1 MPNPDKEDEMNI
13 AVAVLATALLLAS
26 AWAGDDAMV
35 GARPTAIP
43 QPTHTNLQSLD
54 AITIPQML
62 SYQGKLTDTLG
73 QPVPNGNHQ
82 LTFRLYT
89 QPTGGSAIWT
99 EAQTIPVVGGLF
111 SALLGA
117 VTPISSVPGGG
128 ALYLSLQVAINP
140 ELTPRLRIASSAYS
154 YKADT
159 ANYALA
165 SGTPEYTWV
174 RGTPDSVLYTVGNLG
189 IARGGAGNMLHGT
202 QRFTHV
208 NLGVACT
215 TGTSG
220 QDYQSATV
228 GGGYGNTASG
238 NYVTV
243 GGGYSNTASGMLT
256 TVGGG
261 QLNTASGYLATV
273 GGGYG
278 ATASGYCATV
288 PGGYASRAAGS
299 YSFAAGSHAKANH
312 DGCFVWSD
320 SSTGNSDSVYST
332 DDDQWRVR
340 ARGGTWFFSNS
351 GMTTGAY
358 LAPNSNSWQSAC
370 DSMTKEDFRPVDRKA
385 LLDKVATLRVRNY
398 KMKDQNDGTRHIGP
412 VAQDFHS
419 AFGVGETETGINLA
433 DADGVLLAAVQA
445 LYDEVKADKARIA
458 QLEAELAQTK

>member
-1 MPNPDKEDEMNI
+1 MK
-13 AVAVLATALLLAS
+13 VTALLLALS
-26 AWAGDDAMV
+26 CAFAFAADNRAASPAITNHQSSSGNRQSSIVDDV
-35 GARPTAIP
+35 
-43 QPTHTNLQSLD
+43 D
-54 AITIPQML
+54 AITIPQL
-62 SYQGKLTDTLG
+62 FSYQGKLTDTLG
-73 QPVPNGNHQ
+73 APVPNGSYPMMF
-82 LTFRLYT
+82 LLYAV
-89 QPTGGSAIWT
+89 PSGGSPFWT
-99 EAQTIPVVGGLF
+99 ETQSVTVKNGLF
-111 SALLGA
+111 SVLLGST
-117 VTPISSVPGGG
+117 TPIDSVPAAGAAYLGMTVSGG
-128 ALYLSLQVAINP
+128 P
-140 ELTPRLRIASSAYS
+140 ELSPRLRIASSAYS
-154 YKADT
+154 YLAGEARRADT
-159 ANYALA
+159 ADYALA
-165 SGTPEYTWV
+165 GLGDDAWV

-220 QDYQSATV
+220 TNYSHCTV
-228 GGGYGNTASG
+228 GGGYRNTASG

-278 ATASGYCATV
+278 TTASGYCATV

-320 SSTGNSDSVYST
+320 SSTGYDSVYST

-358 LAPNSNSWQSAC
+358 LAPNSNSWESAC
-370 DSMTKEDFRPVDRKA
+370 DSTTKEDFRPVDRKA
-385 LLDKVATLRVRNY
+385 LLDRVAALRVRDY

-419 AFGVGETETGINLA
+419 AFGYGGTETGINLA

-445 LYDEVKADKARIA
+445 LYEQNQA
-458 QLEAELAQTK
+458 QQAEIEALKAELKRR